1 MGMIASANDGV
12 RMMTAK
18 QEDPM
23 KWGELLEIFEQLTV
37 DALLNI
43 LFHKISRIFALA
55 ESRCAY

>member
-1 MGMIASANDGV
+1 
-12 RMMTAK
+12 MTAK
-18 QEDPM
+18 QEDPQ
-23 KWGELLEIFEQLTV
+23 KSGELLERFEQLTV